1 MAPGKSTK
9 KTKTTP
15 STDSASSPRKK
26 RSGRSSAARGT
37 QLKRLDR
44 EIVRLLNQRAELA
57 CELVKTENAAND
69 VAVSPATEPDDVA
82 RAAEKNKGPL
92 DDYCVQAVFRELVS
106 GCRALVRPL
115 RIAYLGPQYSY
126 SHQAAV
132 QRFGQSIDLTP
143 VATISAVFESVDRG
157 DVQYGLVPLENSTDG
172 RIADTLEM
180 FVRMPVRI
188 SGEVPLRIHHHL
200 LGKCRREEIREVCS
214 KPQAMSQCR
223 NWLSEHLPNA
233 RLVPM
238 ASTTV
243 AAETA
248 AKKPAVAA
256 IASQQA
262 GINYG
267 LCVLAERI
275 EDNPHNV
282 TRFAVIGHES
292 AQRTGQDITSL
303 MFQLEHKP
311 GALADSMAIFRRNRL
326 NLTWI
331 ESFPLPGTSKEY
343 LFFVELEGYET
354 DLRVRRAIESLQRKT
369 ERLEILGSYARI
381 DPVD

>member
-9 KTKTTP
+9 KKSTKP
-15 STDSASSPRKK
+15 APDSTSAQKKK
-26 RSGRSSAARGT
+26 RPARGT
-37 QLKRLDR
+37 QLRRLDR
-44 EIVRLLNQRAELA
+44 EIVGLLNQRATLTVELA
-57 CELVKTENAAND
+57 KAEDPDSSTAAT
-69 VAVSPATEPDDVA
+69 APEDVA
-82 RAAEKNKGPL
+82 RATGQNKGPL
-92 DDYCVQAVFRELVS
+92 VDSCVRAVFRELVS
-106 GCRALVRPL
+106 GCRALVQPL
-115 RIAYLGPQYSY
+115 RVAYLGPAHSY

-132 QRFGQSIDLTP
+132 KRFGQSVDLTP
-143 VATISAVFESVDRG
+143 VATISAVFEAVDRK
-157 DVQYGLVPLENSTDG
+157 DVQFGLVPLENSTDG

-180 FVRMPVRI
+180 FVRTPVRI

-200 LGKCRREEIREVCS
+200 LGKCRREEICEVGS

-223 NWLSEHLPNA
+223 NWLSQHLPNA

-248 AKKPAVAA
+248 AKKPGVAA

-262 GINYG
+262 GVNYG

-275 EDNPHNV
+275 EDNPNNV

-292 AQRTGQDITSL
+292 AERTGQDITSL

-311 GALADSMAIFRRNRL
+311 GALADGMTIFKRNRL

-331 ESFPLPGTSKEY
+331 ESFPLPGSDKEY

-354 DLRVRRAIESLQRKT
+354 DLRVRRAIESLRKKT
-369 ERLEILGSYARI
+369 ERLEILGSYART